1 MERTHPETQFSVPLY
16 DKRDNNRGVTLA
28 IRQPTRVAI
37 LPDPPMNKF
46 PIVKSMLGVCAVSAI
61 TTLSLFGAGSEK
73 VPTPSPQA
81 KQANPAIKAYN
92 DGVDLMHAKQ
102 FAKAQAKFEEAVKLN
117 PGFAEAHN
125 NLAFTLRKGGSQNYQ
140 LSMDHYNKAIQLN
153 PKLAEAYMYRGVL
166 YAIMGRKA
174 DAQADLVVLQ
184 KLNPHYAKELDDFI
198 KTGKENDELLGAAK
212 KVSS

>member
-1 MERTHPETQFSVPLY
+1 
-16 DKRDNNRGVTLA
+16 
-28 IRQPTRVAI
+28 
-37 LPDPPMNKF
+37 MNK
-46 PIVKSMLGVCAVSAI
+46 PPLTRILLGICTFTAL
-61 TTLSLFGAGSEK
+61 TTLPLFGAGSEK
-73 VPTPSPQA
+73 IPTPATNPPG

-92 DGVDLMHAKQ
+92 EGVDLMQAKQ

-140 LSMDHYNKAIQLN
+140 LSMEHYNKAIQLK

-174 DAQADLVVLQ
+174 EAQADLTVLQ
-184 KLNPHYAKELDDFI
+184 KLNPHYAKELEDYI

>member
-1 MERTHPETQFSVPLY
+1 
-16 DKRDNNRGVTLA
+16 
-28 IRQPTRVAI
+28 
-37 LPDPPMNKF
+37 MNKS
-46 PIVKSMLGVCAVSAI
+46 PIVKGLLGVCAVSAI
-61 TTLSLFGAGSEK
+61 TTLPLLGAGSEK

-81 KQANPAIKAYN
+81 KQENPAIKVYN
-92 DGVDLMHAKQ
+92 EGVDLMQAKQ

-125 NLAFTLRKGGSQNYQ
+125 NLAFTLRKGGSQNYK
-140 LSMDHYNKAIQLN
+140 LSMEHYDKAIQLK

-174 DAQADLVVLQ
+174 EAQADLTVLQ
-184 KLNPHYAKELDDFI
+184 KLNPHYAKELEDFI

-212 KVSS
+212 KIGS

>member
-1 MERTHPETQFSVPLY
+1 MVLLASDPTANPSCGRAYGEPLS
-16 DKRDNNRGVTLA
+16 
-28 IRQPTRVAI
+28 
-37 LPDPPMNKF
+37 MNK
-46 PIVKSMLGVCAVSAI
+46 PPLTRSLLGTCTFTAL

-73 VPTPSPQA
+73 IPTPTTGLQA
-81 KQANPAIKAYN
+81 KQEPAIKAYN
-92 DGVDLMHAKQ
+92 EGVDLMQAKQ
-102 FAKAQAKFEEAVKLN
+102 FAKAQAKFEQAVKLN

-140 LSMDHYNKAIQLN
+140 LSMDHYNKAIQLK

-174 DAQADLVVLQ
+174 EAQADLTVLQ
-184 KLNPHYAKELDDFI
+184 KLNPHYAKELEDYI

>member
-1 MERTHPETQFSVPLY
+1 
-16 DKRDNNRGVTLA
+16 
-28 IRQPTRVAI
+28 
-37 LPDPPMNKF
+37 MNKS
-46 PIVKSMLGVCAVSAI
+46 PIVKGLLGVCAVSAI
-61 TTLSLFGAGSEK
+61 TTLPLLGAGSEK

-81 KQANPAIKAYN
+81 KQ
-92 DGVDLMHAKQ
+92 
-102 FAKAQAKFEEAVKLN
+102 FAKAQAKFGEAVKLN

-125 NLAFTLRKGGSQNYQ
+125 NLAFTLRKGGSQNYK
-140 LSMDHYNKAIQLN
+140 LSMEHYDKAIQLK

-174 DAQADLVVLQ
+174 EAQADLVVLQ
-184 KLNPHYAKELDDFI
+184 KLNPHYAKELEDFI

>member
-1 MERTHPETQFSVPLY
+1 
-16 DKRDNNRGVTLA
+16 
-28 IRQPTRVAI
+28 
-37 LPDPPMNKF
+37 MNKS
-46 PIVKSMLGVCAVSAI
+46 PLIRILLGTCAFTVL
-61 TTLSLFGAGSEK
+61 TTLSLFGAGSQQI
-73 VPTPSPQA
+73 PTPAVGPQA
-81 KQANPAIKAYN
+81 KQVNPAIKAYN
-92 DGVDLMHAKQ
+92 EGVDLMQAKQ

-140 LSMDHYNKAIQLN
+140 LSMEHYNKAIQLK

-174 DAQADLVVLQ
+174 EAQADLTVLQ
-184 KLNPHYAKELDDFI
+184 KLNPHYAKELEDYI